1 MNENNHWST
10 PANQITHRRNAGDL
24 GGVTG
29 NAKDKAD
36 DEAEMHERFEIA
48 DGVVSPCPL
57 GAPAPA
63 SPGDSRTRGLS
74 SGSRM

>member
-1 MNENNHWST
+1 M
-10 PANQITHRRNAGDL
+10 

-29 NAKDKAD
+29 KAKDMAD
-36 DEAEMHERFEIA
+36 DEAEMYERFEIA

-63 SPGDSRTRGLS
+63 SPGESRARGLS
-74 SGSRM
+74 SGSRMYRSSDEMSVR